1 MDEDWTADIDSQLLS
16 SGLYAPVLILVP
28 PAEVGPPIRRLL
40 PGEYPS
46 AEHARFAAL
55 DALAEMTRD

>member
-1 MDEDWTADIDSQLLS
+1 MDKDWAADIDVELLK
-16 SGLYAPVLILVP
+16 SGMYAPVLVLVP
-28 PAEVGPPIRRLL
+28 PGEVGPPLRRLL

-55 DALAEMTRD
+55 DAFAEMTLR

>member
-1 MDEDWTADIDSQLLS
+1 MMDNWPADIDAELLN

-28 PAEVGPPIRRLL
+28 PMELGPPLRRMF

-46 AEHARFAAL
+46 AELARPATL
-55 DALAEMTRD
+55 DAFAEMTLG